1 MQEAKAAANKET
13 KRGGE
18 LLVSERRE
26 ALRQELGRAQKH
38 EIRIDEELQR
48 MLSDRI
54 ADKDRVT
61 AELRTQL
68 DKHTS
73 GVCVLRCVVVI
84 PL

>member
-1 MQEAKAAANKET
+1 M

-18 LLVSERRE
+18 LLVGESRE
-26 ALRQELGRAQKH
+26 VSRQEHK
-38 EIRIDEELQR
+38 IRTDEELQR

-54 ADKDRVT
+54 ADKDRVI

-73 GVCVLRCVVVI
+73 VVWW
-84 PL
+84 